1 MLRSRIWHMP
11 THFVKK
17 MFPTYNKQAQFF
29 NFKHLVT
36 KKESYSISKQMFSK
50 PVTKSLAILLILAPM
65 LMAVF
70 AKADSTGEFT
80 SSEEAYVSGPEYSLS
95 PNPSKSAGL
104 TAVVLKVF
112 LEGPFD
118 NGSMKDELRSQSL
131 ISTTDPYG
139 MGASAYPGAFNV
151 TGAKAVV
158 DWIKVIIRDP
168 SDATVKVDS
177 AVALLQADGTVID
190 PFGDTKV
197 TFPVAPNGDYYVEV
211 AHYNHLSVMSANTL
225 DLSVEPTLDL
235 TLSSTATYSNGG
247 QAQRDINGTMCMWSG
262 DASQDG
268 SINVV
273 DKNDHW
279 RLENA
284 QTYQYGTIKADL
296 NLDGI
301 VNAIDKNDYWR
312 VNNSR
317 AAQLP

>member
-1 MLRSRIWHMP
+1 
-11 THFVKK
+11 
-17 MFPTYNKQAQFF
+17 
-29 NFKHLVT
+29 
-36 KKESYSISKQMFSK
+36 MFSK
-50 PVTKSLAILLILAPM
+50 PVTKSLAFLFVLAPT
-65 LMAVF
+65 LMVVF
-70 AKADSTGEFT
+70 AKANSQKELAEREIVNIAPPKTAVKT
-80 SSEEAYVSGPEYSLS
+80 TYQSRATH
-95 PNPSKSAGL
+95 AGL
-104 TAVVLKVF
+104 TSVVLKVF

-118 NGSMKDELRSQSL
+118 NGQMKDDLRAQSL
-131 ISTTDPYG
+131 ITNADPYG
-139 MGASAYPGAFNV
+139 MGATAYAGAFNV
-151 TGAKAVV
+151 TGPQAIT
-158 DWIKVIIRDP
+158 DWIKVIIRDAN
-168 SDATVKVDS
+168 DATVKVDS
-177 AVALLQADGTVID
+177 AVALLQRDGNVID

-225 DLSVEPTLDL
+225 DLSVNPTLDL
-235 TLSSTATYSNGG
+235 SLPTTPTFSNGAA
-247 QAQRDINGTMCMWSG
+247 AQRDISGVMCMWSG

-284 QTYQYGTIKADL
+284 QAYQYGTMKADL

-312 VNNSR
+312 LNNSK